1 MTPDKLTRNNIILL
15 ICLLITVLFY
25 PMLSVHRVIIKDII
39 FTAIILSGIFSL
51 HFSKKTKNIL
61 IASGVLTIILT
72 WLEVFIAND
81 GIKFAAFFSFFCFNV
96 FITVF
101 MIRHVARHKNV
112 TITILINSI
121 NCYLLI
127 GILGAVLLAMVA
139 ILQDYFLHMG
149 GVAINFAG
157 STSQGFH
164 DYLYFSF
171 VTMTTLGYGDITP
184 VSSLAKSI
192 TILIAVMGQLY
203 LAMLVAMLVGKYLSR
218 PEQGR

>member
-1 MTPDKLTRNNIILL
+1 MTPNKLTRNNVILL

-25 PMLSVHRVIIKDII
+25 PMLPVHRVIIKDLI
-39 FTAIILSGIFSL
+39 FSAIILSGIFSL

-61 IASGVLTIILT
+61 ISSGVMTILLT
-72 WLEVFIAND
+72 WLEVFIVND
-81 GIKFAAFFSFFCFNV
+81 GMKLAAFFSFFCFNV

-112 TITILINSI
+112 TVTILINSI

-127 GILGAVLLAMVA
+127 GILGAVLLAMVE
-139 ILQDYFLHMG
+139 ILQDYFLQLG
-149 GVAINFAG
+149 SGAINFAG
-157 STSQGFH
+157 SAAQGFH

-184 VSSLAKSI
+184 VSSLAKSV

-203 LAMLVAMLVGKYLSR
+203 LTMLVAMLVGKFLRRS
-218 PEQGR
+218 EQGR

>member
-1 MTPDKLTRNNIILL
+1 MPDKLTGNNIILL

-25 PMLSVHRVIIKDII
+25 PLLSVHRMIIKDII

-61 IASGVLTIILT
+61 ITSGAVTIILT
-72 WLEVFIAND
+72 WLEVFIADD
-81 GIKFAAFFSFFCFNV
+81 GIKFAAFFSFFCFNA

-112 TITILINSI
+112 TVTILINSI

-149 GVAINFAG
+149 GG
-157 STSQGFH
+157 
-164 DYLYFSF
+164 
-171 VTMTTLGYGDITP
+171 
-184 VSSLAKSI
+184 
-192 TILIAVMGQLY
+192 
-203 LAMLVAMLVGKYLSR
+203 
-218 PEQGR
+218 